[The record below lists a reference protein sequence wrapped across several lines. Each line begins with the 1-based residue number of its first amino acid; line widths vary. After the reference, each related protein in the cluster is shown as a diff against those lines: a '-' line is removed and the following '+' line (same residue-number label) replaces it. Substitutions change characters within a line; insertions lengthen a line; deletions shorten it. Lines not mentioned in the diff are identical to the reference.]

1 MQGPGSILVRSLKTK
16 STKDQGTLFVKLGN
30 FLFLSKFFF
39 VSKQNRILLLC
50 LKESSSLFR
59 EEILLLQAS
68 FLCMFS
74 EKVKLKPS
82 SISGRRMFKSS
93 VFEMQSN
100 ANGNVGLSALPPSL
114 LNLPD

>member
-82 SISGRRMFKSS
+82 SISGRMFKSG

-100 ANGNVGLSALPPSL
+100 AKGDVRLSALPLSL